1 MDTNKSKERTIYD
14 TFYHFCINNQL
25 TNAIELHSKHK
36 LLQIDYYDKNINTFD
51 TRLFIDTCYKK
62 HYDIIKWLLQIKHKF
77 ISSHALFIALEHCL
91 NDCNLKM
98 AKTVAKYI
106 DIINCHDF
114 YLESLTSGNLK
125 IVKWIFK
132 LYNEKSS
139 TGFNQRESIAL
150 TMMKKKHN
158 NVVKWI
164 LKKNN
169 VSLIPV
175 KKVEN
180 FNYLFIEYVSCNN
193 LPMANWLLCNFNID
207 INNLCVQRH
216 LNILK
221 QFLPQDFKIK
231 ETIIWVLKRIS
242 PTLIYL
248 FIKEFINKTY
258 LIDLR
263 YHQINFHYQ
272 IDYYF
277 AKKITQY
284 QPEKYSLKYNFKLK
298 YAYIKKTNKKQ
309 KYAKMA

>member
-1 MDTNKSKERTIYD
+1 MDTNKSKERTIYE

-25 TNAIELHSKHK
+25 TNAKELHSKHK

-51 TRLFIDTCYKK
+51 TRLFIDTCHKK

-77 ISSHALFIALEHCL
+77 ISSYALFIALEHCL

-139 TGFNQRESIAL
+139 TGFNQREIIEL

-175 KKVEN
+175 RKVEN
-180 FNYLFIEYVSCNN
+180 FNYLFIEYVRCNN

-221 QFLPQDFKIK
+221 EILPVCKNK
-231 ETIIWVLKRIS
+231 ETIIWVLKRIN

-248 FIKEFINKTY
+248 FIKEFINKCWTY
-258 LIDLR
+258 S
-263 YHQINFHYQ
+263 
-272 IDYYF
+272 IDY
-277 AKKITQY
+277 
-284 QPEKYSLKYNFKLK
+284 NFRH
-298 YAYIKKTNKKQ
+298 KQ
-309 KYAKMA
+309 I